1 MAGTTILEFENT
13 RVIKFASGEDRF
25 GCTTYT
31 LIIDGIT
38 YTDVSS
44 SAEWQRYWMIKKT
57 GENTYSVKMTNNIE
71 KDLEDYLPFSP
82 NCEIIENI
90 AQFVKVKFNYTTK
103 DCVIARKCDY
113 YTEEKKARIKEYDT
127 KRKELIDRTFADG
140 TFKELGQKLAELDKE
155 YEDCVFGTK

>member
-13 RVIKFASGEDRF
+13 RVTKFESGKDRF

-57 GENTYSVKMTNNIE
+57 GENTYSVKIFNIITPSIYIIA
-71 KDLEDYLPFSP
+71 DLLYL
-82 NCEIIENI
+82 
-90 AQFVKVKFNYTTK
+90 
-103 DCVIARKCDY
+103 
-113 YTEEKKARIKEYDT
+113 
-127 KRKELIDRTFADG
+127 
-140 TFKELGQKLAELDKE
+140 
-155 YEDCVFGTK
+155 VF